1 MERAPDEQLVAIYL
15 KRRDE
20 RALEELVR
28 RSLPV
33 VIRYLKTL
41 TGNADT
47 AADIAQETF
56 VKAWKHLPRF
66 DARTSF
72 RSWLFTIAKRT
83 AIDELR
89 KRHALPFSA
98 IVTPNGADYAEAL
111 ISDMPSPLESA
122 HAARREAFVASAVG
136 QLSDSH
142 ATIVRLR
149 IVDDLTFSQ
158 ISHTLGTP
166 LNTVKSA
173 YRRAVTQLRGFLD
186 ADDVR

>member
-1 MERAPDEQLVAIYL
+1 MSVSGFGTWVWTSFVSGT
-15 KRRDE
+15 
-20 RALEELVR
+20 ALSSVLCFSVTLH
-28 RSLPV
+28 LPQPSA
-33 VIRYLKTL
+33 L
-41 TGNADT
+41 NT